1 MKPITPEVFRGFF
14 YGRRLLVGK
23 PSKLQGHC
31 LLTEGPTGIMLTLSL
46 VLAHQIGESQA
57 ARSTYPASFDSY
69 GPTWTFRIQPG
80 PLFLSCLNFA
90 APKPLRSYS
99 RPNNPYSIAMTW
111 SDFRCRLPICR
122 IYRHPISNVSIR
134 VIAPAQ
140 AGTNSRRPDGCRC
153 Q

>member
-1 MKPITPEVFRGFF
+1 MADAYWLESHRNFRDTACSQRGPLALCSLFS
-14 YGRRLLVGK
+14 GACSPDRRK
-23 PSKLQGHC
+23 PSCLQHLPC
-31 LLTEGPTGIMLTLSL
+31 
-46 VLAHQIGESQA
+46 
-57 ARSTYPASFDSY
+57 ASFDRY
-69 GPTWTFRIQPG
+69 GPTWPFRIQPG

-140 AGTNSRRPDGCRC
+140 AGTNSRRPDGAAVSKRELNTSV
-153 Q
+153 